1 MPAARS
7 LPCTFARGGTSRGA
21 YLLRDDLPEDEALRD
36 RVVLALYGSPDLRQ
50 INGIGG
56 GDPLISKVAVV
67 SASDRP
73 DADVDYTFGQV
84 GVDVA
89 TVFWVGNC
97 GNMSSGVGPFAID
110 QGLVP
115 ATSPVTTVRIYN
127 TNTNKVLTASVQV
140 APDGSVIED
149 GDVKIAGVPGTGAP
163 ILLDFGDCGGSVT
176 GRTLPTGMPR
186 ETVQLSDGFSASV
199 SIVDAA
205 TPFVFVSAKDVGMT
219 GTESPAQIDGD
230 AALLD
235 RLEQIRAYVARAIG
249 LVTDDQVAREVS
261 PSIPRVS
268 VVSAPTD
275 YTATDGTLISADE
288 VSIVGRQLS
297 MQRTHK
303 TYAVTGTLCT
313 GVAGAI
319 PGTVVHELARHRD
332 RFDVGHPGGVISA
345 RVTVEPGEDDV
356 KVLESSLVRTARK
369 ILSGSACIPAD
380 VWPQSE

>member
-1 MPAARS
+1 MASSRS

-21 YLLRDDLPEDEALRD
+21 YLLRDDLPTDEELRD
-36 RVVLALYGSPDLRQ
+36 QVVLALYGSPDPRQ
-50 INGIGG
+50 INGLGG
-56 GDPLISKVAVV
+56 GDPLTSKVAVV
-67 SASDRP
+67 SVSERL

-84 GVDVA
+84 GVDVG
-89 TVFWVGNC
+89 TVFWVGSC
-97 GNMSSGVGPFAID
+97 GNMSSGVGPFAIE

-115 ATSPVTTVRIYN
+115 ATSPVTTVRILN

-149 GDVKIAGVPGTGAP
+149 GDVRIAGVPGTGAP
-163 ILLDFGDCGGSVT
+163 ILLDFGDCGGSVS
-176 GRTLPTGMPR
+176 GRTLPTGKPQ
-186 ETVQLSDGFSASV
+186 EPVQLSDGSTATV

-205 TPFVFVSAKDVGMT
+205 TPFVFVSAQDVGMT

-230 AALLD
+230 LPLLD
-235 RLEQIRAYVARAIG
+235 RLEEIRAYAARAIG
-249 LVTDDQVAREVS
+249 LVDQGQVAREVS
-261 PSIPRVS
+261 PSTPRVS

-275 YTATDGTLISADE
+275 YTATDGTRITADE

-345 RVTVEPGEDDV
+345 RVSVEAGEDDV
-356 KVLESSLVRTARK
+356 KVLEASLVRTARR
-369 ILSGSACIPAD
+369 IMTGTASIPAT
-380 VWPQSE
+380 VWPPS